1 VVDIPKLFFC
11 FPYRGVGGVPLLF
24 LRIAEELSARGQAET
39 FLVDYADGFM
49 AKHQKEGLSNFIEYR
64 EDIEVRIP
72 NDAVAVFQSMTPWSI
87 FPALKLS
94 PQTRLL
100 FWNCHPFNLVPTLPG
115 LRRQMRNNGTF
126 GRIIL
131 STVLHSYRNK
141 MLRLV
146 RLMIACRALVF
157 MDRGNV
163 ATTEYYLGLAIPD
176 PVYLPIPAPTPV
188 RLKSALVRN
197 FQMEGLR
204 VAWIGRVVDFKYHIL
219 KKALFDLNRLQPEL
233 DLRIEVTIVGSGD
246 YAKNLRI
253 DAQAMSHIGVHFID
267 HIAPHLLDNF
277 LLYEVDI
284 LMAMG
289 TSALEGAKLGTPTLL
304 LDVAY
309 GEVPSGYLFQWLH
322 ERKGFSLGDVL
333 GPEHFAPGNHSLADR
348 LEEALADYM
357 GVSARAAEHFIN
369 FHALPNVAEKLLKFA
384 RETTCTYGDL
394 TSAQL
399 VDRGLIY
406 FIFYKLRKGLIR
418 Q

>member
-1 VVDIPKLFFC
+1 MPDVPKLFFC

-24 LRIAEELSARGQAET
+24 LRIAEELAARRKAET
-39 FLVDYADGFM
+39 YLVDYADGFM
-49 AKHQKEGLSNFIEYR
+49 AKHRKEGLSYFIEYR
-64 EDIEVRIP
+64 EDIEVHIP
-72 NDAVAVFQSMTPWSI
+72 SDAVAVFQSMTPWSI

-94 PQTRLL
+94 PQTRVL

-115 LRRQMRNNGTF
+115 LRRQMQSNVLF
-126 GRIIL
+126 GQIIL
-131 STVLHSYRNK
+131 STVLRIYRDK

-146 RLMIACRALVF
+146 RLMLSRRALVF

-163 ATTEYYLGLAIPD
+163 ITTEHYLGLAIPY

-188 RLKSALVRN
+188 RLKTTPARN
-197 FQMEGLR
+197 FQVDGLR

-219 KKALFDLNRLQPEL
+219 KKTLCELNRLQLEL

-246 YAKNLRI
+246 YSKNLRA
-253 DAQAMSHIGVHFID
+253 DPQAMNRIGVHFID
-267 HIAPHLLDNF
+267 HIAPHLLDDF
-277 LLYEVDI
+277 LVDEVDI

-333 GPEHFAPGNHSLADR
+333 GPEHIVPGNHSLADR
-348 LEEALADYM
+348 LREALGDYM
-357 GVSARAAEHFIN
+357 AVSARAAEHFKK
-369 FHALPNVAEKLLKFA
+369 FHALPSVADELLSFTHG
-384 RETTCTYGDL
+384 TTCTYGDL
-394 TSAQL
+394 ASAKL
-399 VDRGLIY
+399 VERGFIY
-406 FIFYKLRKGLIR
+406 SIFNILRKGLVKV
-418 Q
+418 

>member
-1 VVDIPKLFFC
+1 
-11 FPYRGVGGVPLLF
+11 
-24 LRIAEELSARGQAET
+24 
-39 FLVDYADGFM
+39 VDYADGFM
-49 AKHQKEGLSNFIEYR
+49 AKHRTKGLTHFIEYR
-64 EDIEVRIP
+64 EDIEVLIP

-94 PQTRLL
+94 PKTRLL

-115 LRRQMRNNGTF
+115 LRRQMQNSVTF

-131 STVLHSYRNK
+131 ATVLRSYRDK
-141 MLRLV
+141 ILRLV
-146 RLMIACRALVF
+146 RLMLSSRALVF

-163 ATTEYYLGLAIPD
+163 TATERYLGLAISD

-188 RLKSALVRN
+188 RFKTAPVRN
-197 FQMEGLR
+197 FQLEGLR
-204 VAWIGRVVDFKYHIL
+204 VAWIGLVVDFKYHIL
-219 KKALFDLNRLQPEL
+219 KKALFELNRLQPEL
-233 DLRIEVTIVGSGD
+233 DHRIEVTIVGSGN

-253 DAQAMSHIGVHFID
+253 DAQALNRIGVHFID
-267 HIAPHLLDNF
+267 HFAPHLLDNF
-277 LLYEVDI
+277 LLDEVDI
-284 LMAMG
+284 LIAMG

-357 GVSARAAEHFIN
+357 GVSARAAEHFKT
-369 FHALPNVAEKLLKFA
+369 FHALPTVAEKLLTFA
-384 RETTCTYGDL
+384 RETSCTYGDL

-399 VDRGLIY
+399 VERGLMY
-406 FIFYKLRKGLIR
+406 SIFNKLRNGLIR
-418 Q
+418 V

>member
-1 VVDIPKLFFC
+1 MADIPKLFFC

-24 LRIAEELSARGQAET
+24 LRIAEELSARSEAET
-39 FLVDYADGFM
+39 YLVDYADGFM
-49 AKHQKEGLSNFIEYR
+49 AKHRKEGLSHFIEYR

-94 PQTRLL
+94 PQTGVL

-115 LRRQMRNNGTF
+115 LRRQMQNNATF

-131 STVLHSYRNK
+131 STVLRSYRDK
-141 MLRLV
+141 MIRLV
-146 RLMIACRALVF
+146 SLMLPCRALVF

-163 ATTEYYLGLAIPD
+163 ATSEHYLGLAIPD
-176 PVYLPIPAPTPV
+176 PVYLPIPAPMPV
-188 RLKSALVRN
+188 RLKSAPVRN
-197 FQMEGLR
+197 FRVDGLR

-219 KKALFDLNRLQPEL
+219 KRAFSDLNRLQLEL

-253 DAQAMSHIGVHFID
+253 DAQAMNCIGVQFID
-267 HIAPHLLDNF
+267 HIAPHLLDDF
-277 LLYEVDI
+277 LLDEVDI

-309 GEVPSGYLFQWLH
+309 GAVPSGYLYQWLH

-333 GPEHFAPGNHSLADR
+333 GPVHFAPGNHSLADR
-348 LEEALADYM
+348 LEEALGDYM
-357 GVSARAAEHFIN
+357 GVSARAAEHFKN
-369 FHALPNVAEKLLKFA
+369 FHALPTVAEKLLTFA

-394 TSAQL
+394 TAAKL
-399 VDRGLIY
+399 VERGLMY
-406 FIFYKLRKGLIR
+406 SIFNKLRKGLIKL
-418 Q
+418 